1 MRPSTA
7 PTLRQQRLGAELR
20 KLREQAGL
28 SSTSAAA
35 LLGLNQARVSSIESG
50 RYAVSAERVR
60 AFARGYDCADEPLV
74 EALCAMTGGRTR
86 GWWDEYRE
94 YLPAALADL
103 AELEHHAVALRVSL
117 VIHIPALLQTAD
129 HARALFREVAPPL
142 LPYEMEHRLSH
153 RIKRQGVLYG
163 EAPVPYTALIHEAAL
178 RMGFGGP
185 EVSRAQL
192 QHLIDMGERDNITV
206 QVTPFGSGFA
216 GTGQS
221 VDYIS
226 GSVPQLD
233 TVQLDTHHGCEFL
246 DARAQLAK
254 YASVLDRIQEAALS
268 PAASRDFIHRLV
280 QEI

>member
-28 SSTSAAA
+28 TATGAAQ
-35 LLGLNQARVSSIESG
+35 LLGLNQARVSNIELG
-50 RYAVSAERVR
+50 RYAVSADRVR
-60 AFARGYDCADEPLV
+60 AFARSYDCADEGLV

-86 GWWDEYRE
+86 GWWEQHRE
-94 YLPAALADL
+94 HLPAALVDL
-103 AELEHHAVALRVSL
+103 AELEHHAVSVRVCL
-117 VIHIPALLQTAD
+117 VIHIPALLQTVD
-129 HARALFREVAPPL
+129 HARALFQEVAPPL
-142 LPYEMEHRLSH
+142 LPYEVEHRLSH

-163 EAPVPYTALIHEAAL
+163 DTPLPYTALIHEAAL

-185 EVSRAQL
+185 DIARAQL
-192 QHLIDMGERDNITV
+192 RHLADMSERDNIAMHV
-206 QVTPFGSGFA
+206 IPFGGGFP

-221 VDYIS
+221 VDYLA
-226 GSVPQLD
+226 GPVPQLD

-254 YASVLDRIQEAALS
+254 YASVLDRMQEAALS
-268 PAASRDFIHRLV
+268 AAASRDLIHRLAK
-280 QEI
+280 QI